1 MSKEEYEREYGRTK
15 LDHVLSHMTKAFGK
29 FLEFLA
35 ILFLPFG
42 IVEQVCIYG
51 TTHSN
56 QIISLLLVLL
66 ILFTALGVRA
76 VNKLRK

>member
-15 LDHVLSHMTKAFGK
+15 LDHVLSHMTKAFEK

-35 ILFLPFG
+35 ILFLPLA

-51 TTHSN
+51 TSHPD

-76 VNKLRK
+76 VKRIRK

>member
-29 FLEFLA
+29 LLEFLA
-35 ILFLPFG
+35 ILFLPFA

-51 TTHSN
+51 TTHSD

-76 VNKLRK
+76 VKRIRK

>member
-29 FLEFLA
+29 LLEFLA
-35 ILFLPFG
+35 ILFLPFA

-51 TTHSN
+51 ATHSD
-56 QIISLLLVLL
+56 QIISLLLVLMIFL
-66 ILFTALGVRA
+66 TALSVRA
-76 VNKLRK
+76 VKKLRK